1 MTTLRPAF
9 YTDEL
14 FVGKTAQQS
23 KTITETDII
32 LFSAVSMDTNAIHLD
47 EEYAKTTRFGTRI
60 VHGMLTGSLIS
71 SVLANRLPGPG
82 TIFLSQSMKFL
93 APVHPGQTIT
103 AKVTVTEIT
112 PEKNR
117 VRLETICTVEGKRV
131 LEGEAVVLSVAKT
144 TASPSSTR

>member
-14 FVGKTAQQS
+14 FVGQTAQQS

-112 PEKNR
+112 KEKNR

-131 LEGEAVVLSVAKT
+131 LEGEAVVLSVAKP
-144 TASPSSTR
+144 AA

>member
-1 MTTLRPAF
+1 MTIFRPAF
-9 YTDEL
+9 YTEEL
-14 FVGKTAQQS
+14 FVGQTAQLS

-60 VHGMLTGSLIS
+60 VHGMLTGSVIS

-93 APVHPGQTIT
+93 APVHPGETLT
-103 AKVTVTEIT
+103 AKVTVLEVIK
-112 PEKNR
+112 EKNR
-117 VRLETICTVEGKRV
+117 VRLETVCTVGGKEV
-131 LEGEAVVLSVAKT
+131 LTGEAMVLSVAKP
-144 TASPSSTR
+144 AGE

>member
-14 FVGKTAQQS
+14 YVGQSAHQS

-32 LFSAVSMDTNAIHLD
+32 LFSAISMDVNAIHLD

-82 TIFLSQSMKFL
+82 TIFLSQSMNFL
-93 APVHPGQTIT
+93 APVHPGDTVT
-103 AKVTVTEIT
+103 ATVTVTEIMLQ
-112 PEKNR
+112 KNR
-117 VRLETICTVEGKRV
+117 VRLQTICTVSGRKV
-131 LEGEAVVLSVAKT
+131 LEGESLVLAVSRPEG
-144 TASPSSTR
+144 AS

>member
-14 FVGKTAQQS
+14 FVGQTAKQS

-103 AKVTVTEIT
+103 AKVTVTEIIK
-112 PEKNR
+112 EKNR

-131 LEGEAVVLSVAKT
+131 LEGEAVVLSVAKP
-144 TASPSSTR
+144 AA

>member
-1 MTTLRPAF
+1 MAALRPAF

-14 FVGKTAQQS
+14 FVGQSAALS

-93 APVHPGQTIT
+93 APVHPGETIT
-103 AKVTVTEIT
+103 ATVTVTEVFK
-112 PEKNR
+112 EKNR
-117 VRLETICTVEGKRV
+117 VRLETVCSVNDKRV
-131 LEGEAVVLSVAKT
+131 LEGEAVVLSV
-144 TASPSSTR
+144 TRPQK

>member
-1 MTTLRPAF
+1 MSIIHPAF
-9 YTDEL
+9 YIEDL
-14 FVGKTAQQS
+14 KIGQTAQQS

-93 APVHPGQTIT
+93 APVHPGETIT
-103 AKVTVTEIT
+103 ATVTVTEVFK
-112 PEKNR
+112 EKNR
-117 VRLETICTVEGKRV
+117 VRLETVCSVNDKRV
-131 LEGEAVVLSVAKT
+131 LEGEAVVLSVARPQK
-144 TASPSSTR
+144 

>member
-14 FVGKTAQQS
+14 FVGQTAQQS

-71 SVLANRLPGPG
+71 SVLAKRLPGPG
-82 TIFLSQSMKFL
+82 TIFLSKSMKFL

-112 PEKNR
+112 KEKNR

-131 LEGEAVVLSVAKT
+131 LEGEAVVLSVAKP
-144 TASPSSTR
+144 AA

>member
-1 MTTLRPAF
+1 MTGIRPAF

-14 FVGKTAQQS
+14 FIGQTAQQS

-47 EEYAKTTRFGTRI
+47 EDYAKTTRFGTRI

-82 TIFLSQSMKFL
+82 TIFLSQTMKFL
-93 APVHPGQTIT
+93 AP
-103 AKVTVTEIT
+103 AKVTVTEII

-117 VRLETICTVEGKRV
+117 VKLETICTVNGKKV
-131 LEGEAVVLSVAKT
+131 LDGEAVVLSVAN
-144 TASPSSTR
+144 PS

>member
-1 MTTLRPAF
+1 MAIMRPAF

-14 FVGKTAQQS
+14 FLGQSAHLS

-32 LFSAVSMDTNAIHLD
+32 LFSAISMDVNAIHLD

-82 TIFLSQSMKFL
+82 TIFLSQTMRFL
-93 APVHPGQTIT
+93 APVHPGETVT
-103 AKVTVTEIT
+103 ATVTVTEINA
-112 PEKNR
+112 EKNR
-117 VRLETICTVEGKRV
+117 VKLQTICTVGSTQV
-131 LEGEAVVLSVAKT
+131 LVGDALVLSVARP
-144 TASPSSTR
+144 AEHA

>member
-14 FVGKTAQQS
+14 FVGQTAQQS

-103 AKVTVTEIT
+103 ATVTVTEIIK
-112 PEKNR
+112 EKNR
-117 VRLETICTVEGKRV
+117 VRLETACTVDGKRV
-131 LEGEAVVLSVAKT
+131 LEGEAVVLSVAKP
-144 TASPSSTR
+144 AA

>member
-9 YTDEL
+9 YADEL
-14 FVGKTAQQS
+14 FVGQMAHQS

-32 LFSAVSMDTNAIHLD
+32 LFSAISMDVNAIHLD

-82 TIFLSQSMKFL
+82 TIFLSQTMKFL
-93 APVHPGQTIT
+93 APVHPGDTVT
-103 AKVTVTEIT
+103 ATVTVLELIK
-112 PEKNR
+112 EKNR
-117 VRLETICTVEGKRV
+117 VRLATVCTVGVNQV
-131 LEGEAVVLSVAKT
+131 LTGEALVTSVPRPEGAV
-144 TASPSSTR
+144 

>member
-1 MTTLRPAF
+1 MTGIRPMF

-14 FVGKTAQQS
+14 FVGQTAQQS

-47 EEYAKTTRFGTRI
+47 EDYAKTTRFGTRI

-82 TIFLSQSMKFL
+82 TIFLSQTMKFL
-93 APVHPGQTIT
+93 APVHPGEKIT
-103 AKVTVTEIT
+103 AKVTVTEIIK
-112 PEKNR
+112 EKNR
-117 VRLETICTVEGKRV
+117 VKLDTVCTVNGKEV
-131 LEGEAVVLSVAKT
+131 LKGEALVMSVG
-144 TASPSSTR
+144 REQ

>member
-1 MTTLRPAF
+1 RPAF

-14 FVGKTAQQS
+14 FVGQNAALS

-93 APVHPGQTIT
+93 APVHPGETIT
-103 AKVTVTEIT
+103 ATVTVTEVFK
-112 PEKNR
+112 EKNR
-117 VRLETICTVEGKRV
+117 VRLETVCSVNDKRV
-131 LEGEAVVLSVAKT
+131 LEGEAVVLSVARPQK
-144 TASPSSTR
+144 

>member
-1 MTTLRPAF
+1 MSIIHPAF
-9 YTDEL
+9 YIEDL
-14 FVGKTAQQS
+14 KIGQTAQQS

-47 EEYAKTTRFGTRI
+47 EDYAKTTRFGTRI

-82 TIFLSQSMKFL
+82 TMKFL
-93 APVHPGQTIT
+93 APVHPGATIT
-103 AKVTVTEIT
+103 AEVKVLEIF

-117 VRLETICTVEGKRV
+117 VRLETTCSVGGKRV
-131 LEGEAVVLSVAKT
+131 LEGEALVMGVSRQAKN
-144 TASPSSTR
+144 

>member
-1 MTTLRPAF
+1 MTVLRPSF

-14 FVGKTAQQS
+14 FVGQTASQS

-60 VHGMLTGSLIS
+60 VHGMLTGSVIS

-82 TIFLSQSMKFL
+82 TIFLSQSMRFL
-93 APVHPGQTIT
+93 APVHPGETLT
-103 AKVTVTEIT
+103 ATVTVTEIIK
-112 PEKNR
+112 EKNR
-117 VRLETICTVEGKRV
+117 VKLETICSVAGKRV
-131 LEGEAVVLSVAKT
+131 LEGEAVVLAVGRPQS
-144 TASPSSTR
+144 

>member
-14 FVGKTAQQS
+14 FVGQTAQQS

-103 AKVTVTEIT
+103 AKVTVTEIIQ
-112 PEKNR
+112 EKNR

-131 LEGEAVVLSVAKT
+131 LEGEAVVLSVAKP
-144 TASPSSTR
+144 TA

>member
-1 MTTLRPAF
+1 MSSIHPAF
-9 YTDEL
+9 YIEDIQ
-14 FVGKTAQQS
+14 VGQTAQQS

-47 EEYAKTTRFGTRI
+47 EDYAKTTRFGTRI

-82 TIFLSQSMKFL
+82 TIFLTQTMKFL
-93 APVHPGQTIT
+93 APVHPGDTIT
-103 AKVTVTEIT
+103 ATVTVLEVF

-117 VRLETICTVEGKRV
+117 VRLETVCSVGGRRV
-131 LEGEAVVLSVAKT
+131 LDGEALVMGVSRKSAQ
-144 TASPSSTR
+144 

>member
-14 FVGKTAQQS
+14 FVGQTAQQS

-103 AKVTVTEIT
+103 AKVTVTEVIK
-112 PEKNR
+112 EKNR

-131 LEGEAVVLSVAKT
+131 LEGEAVVLSVAKP
-144 TASPSSTR
+144 AA

>member
-1 MTTLRPAF
+1 MTGIRPTF

-14 FVGKTAQQS
+14 VVGQTAQQS

-47 EEYAKTTRFGTRI
+47 EDYAKTTRFGTRI

-82 TIFLSQSMKFL
+82 TIFLSQTMKFL
-93 APVHPGQTIT
+93 APVHPGETIT
-103 AKVTVTEIT
+103 AKVTVTEIIK
-112 PEKNR
+112 EKNR
-117 VRLETICTVEGKRV
+117 VKLETVCTVNGKKV
-131 LEGEAVVLSVAKT
+131 LEGEAVVMSVG
-144 TASPSSTR
+144 REQ